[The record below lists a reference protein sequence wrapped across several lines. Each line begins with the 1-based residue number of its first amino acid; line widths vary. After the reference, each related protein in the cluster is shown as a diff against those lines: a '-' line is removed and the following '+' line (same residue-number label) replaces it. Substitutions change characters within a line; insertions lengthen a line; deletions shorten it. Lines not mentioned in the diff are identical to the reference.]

1 MGEKEAHKDDCGE
14 THTKL
19 RHHVMFIGSNPSDR
33 RPFVQIPTLSSP
45 CLRQKPT
52 AEQDVSR
59 WRTRTASLSQA
70 AIACGTSPNDL
81 ANGIAAIAE
90 ELTSG
95 ASTVNSP
102 AINVEVEG
110 TPRNLNPVVRDE
122 AYRIASEALRNA
134 VRHSQAKWI
143 VVEIRYDKRQFR
155 LRVRDDGKGIADEIM
170 RQQPA
175 GHFGLAGMRERAA
188 IVGGSLDVWTRVDFG
203 TQIDLSI
210 PGNIAYGGSIRQA

>member
-1 MGEKEAHKDDCGE
+1 VQGLRSSAVE
-14 THTKL
+14 T
-19 RHHVMFIGSNPSDR
+19 
-33 RPFVQIPTLSSP
+33 
-45 CLRQKPT
+45 
-52 AEQDVSR
+52 
-59 WRTRTASLSQA
+59 
-70 AIACGTSPNDL
+70 NDL

-134 VRHSQAKWI
+134 VRHSQAKSI
-143 VVEIRYDKRQFR
+143 VVEIRYDKRQLR

-175 GHFGLAGMRERAA
+175 GHFGLAGMRERAE

-203 TQIDLSI
+203 TPIDLSI